1 MATQRLE
8 IIPTI
13 KAGVLYGIKN
23 IPSLLGLIV
32 LYVLT
37 VWIPYLNV
45 GTTIGLQKAVI
56 KIGKGEVVN
65 PLDIFNS
72 ENRRNLGDYFLLY
85 GLMSMGIAGAMAFML
100 IPGIVISIAWGFAV
114 YFFLEK
120 GLSPT
125 KALKV
130 SYKSTEGEKWTI
142 FWIMLLT
149 CFIFSLVA
157 GLFAGLATIR
167 YIGWLFAILCLA
179 VYIVMIAALVAIEGV
194 MYAHFSEKA
203 DEIFADKIAACG
215 CKAAPAAPA
224 PETPAPS
231 PEAPAEPEPAAPEA
245 LAAPEAPAEPETPAA
260 PEAPAAPDAE

>member
-1 MATQRLE
+1 MATQKLE

-100 IPGIVISIAWGFAV
+100 IPGIVISIAWSFAV

-149 CFIFSLVA
+149 CFVFSLVA

-231 PEAPAEPEPAAPEA
+231 PEAPAEPEPDAPAASDV
-245 LAAPEAPAEPETPAA
+245 PAEPETPAA
-260 PEAPAAPDAE
+260 EPEAPAAPDAE